1 MLFRKLGPNS
11 PARCTLESG
20 PYLFQWVSSFNFT
33 NLMTFHLSLFS
44 YLIENEVCYLV
55 LCDKMFSKR
64 IAFNYLED
72 LAQEFYN
79 NYGRKINTVTRP
91 YQFIEFDI
99 YIQKAKKSL
108 TDRRRNINTIN
119 NQLQDVQRIMVQ
131 NIDDVLQRGAVLSEL
146 DTKTQNLSMLS
157 QKYKKSATQLNR
169 RSMYV
174 KGAIGG
180 IILLVLGLY
189 FWVFWSACRLVSV
202 FIGYF
207 TVSCLFFMLAQ
218 LSKDR
223 IIKSKFMKHFYW
235 NTKTFSFKAFRGRG
249 FVIKERIF
257 SYFKYK
263 EQMVCFYFLEKK
275 EIFNTS
281 TRVEWNFR
289 GLRNNEWI
297 MSKIGSLFATLVRFR
312 LSFLLL
318 QVS

>member
-1 MLFRKLGPNS
+1 MHIRNRTVSFPVSFLFFPIAFHNS
-11 PARCTLESG
+11 DEN
-20 PYLFQWVSSFNFT
+20 Y
-33 NLMTFHLSLFS
+33 FS
-44 YLIENEVCYLV
+44 YLIENDVCYLV

-146 DTKTQNLSMLS
+146 DSKTQNLSMLS

-174 KGAIGG
+174 KGAVAG
-180 IILLVLGLY
+180 IILLVLGMY
-189 FWVFWSACRLVSV
+189 FWVF
-202 FIGYF
+202 
-207 TVSCLFFMLAQ
+207 
-218 LSKDR
+218 
-223 IIKSKFMKHFYW
+223 
-235 NTKTFSFKAFRGRG
+235 
-249 FVIKERIF
+249 
-257 SYFKYK
+257 
-263 EQMVCFYFLEKK
+263 
-275 EIFNTS
+275 
-281 TRVEWNFR
+281 
-289 GLRNNEWI
+289 
-297 MSKIGSLFATLVRFR
+297 
-312 LSFLLL
+312 
-318 QVS
+318 